1 MEKYLH
7 DLFDSAI
14 AFLIGLTP
22 AALGAAVS
30 LSYEKGLTWAERF
43 TQLAVG
49 TVVSYFAGGFIAAVW
64 PWGTIN
70 PFVLQAITFTV
81 GMIAFKAT
89 PKFIASCSE
98 AIAGLPAQIRDR
110 AISWFPKRKDDA

>member
-1 MEKYLH
+1 MDKYLH
-7 DLFDSAI
+7 GLLENAI
-14 AFLIGLTP
+14 ALLAGLTP

-30 LSYEKGLTWAERF
+30 LSYEKGLSWRERF

-49 TVVSYFAGGFIAAVW
+49 TVVSYFAGGFVSAVW

-70 PFVLQAITFTV
+70 PFVLQAITFTT

-89 PKFIASCSE
+89 PKFIASCSD
-98 AIAGLPAQIRDR
+98 ALAALPANAVDR
-110 AISWFPKRKDDA
+110 VLSWLPRRKDDA

>member
-7 DLFDSAI
+7 GLLESAI
-14 AFLIGLTP
+14 ALAAGLTP
-22 AALGAAVS
+22 PALGAAVS
-30 LSYEKGLTWAERF
+30 LSYEKGLGWVERF

-49 TVVSYFAGGFIAAVW
+49 TVVSYFAGGFVAAVW

-70 PFVLQAITFTV
+70 PFVLQAIMFTI

-89 PKFIASCSE
+89 PKFIVSCSD
-98 AIAGLPAQIRDR
+98 AVAALPGEIRDR
-110 AISWFPKRKDDA
+110 VISWLPRKKDDA